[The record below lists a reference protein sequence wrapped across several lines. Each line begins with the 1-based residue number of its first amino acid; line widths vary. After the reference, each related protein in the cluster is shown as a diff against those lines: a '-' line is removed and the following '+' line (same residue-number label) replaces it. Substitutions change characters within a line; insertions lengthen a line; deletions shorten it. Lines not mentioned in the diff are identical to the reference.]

1 MKARIQKPQP
11 IFLYYA
17 LDGDKKDGI
26 LKLLDEFNIRS
37 REIKDSETCEQIGF
51 LAGWSGL
58 EQNKNGSILNENQ
71 KEECI
76 IFCGIENKTL
86 NQLVSLMR
94 SRGLAVDL
102 KAVATPFNQSWSF
115 CDLLDELKQ
124 EHQKM
129 HGIK

>member
-51 LAGWSGL
+51 LAGWKGF
-58 EQNKNGSILNENQ
+58 EQNKNGRLLNE
-71 KEECI
+71 KEECVV
-76 IFCGIENKTL
+76 FCGVENKTL

-94 SRGLAVDL
+94 SSGLAVDL

-115 CDLLDELKQ
+115 CDLFEELKN
-124 EHQKM
+124 EHKKM